1 MEYPVLNRWACRSR
15 RHRWPWAMLAITSA
29 LLVIAW
35 PQIADG
41 WTWLHHPHG
50 AIAELRMGGIPL
62 PVAFVVVQAIATV
75 LCVPGTVLVMA
86 GGVWFGLAAGTA
98 WSVLG
103 ATLGAIA
110 AFGMAR
116 SIGHTWVERRWGHH
130 PRWHRWR
137 NPIRRSPFRT
147 ILLLRLAPIAPFNV
161 LNFVLGLFPVPWFTY
176 LWATL
181 IGILPGTLAYTWL
194 GTAGHRWLH
203 GDRPWE
209 IFAALALLSILTL
222 LPLRW
227 QNHPW
232 GEPEG

>member
-1 MEYPVLNRWACRSR
+1 MAYPVLNRWACRSR
-15 RHRWPWAMLAITSA
+15 RNWWPWLAIAATSA
-29 LLVIAW
+29 LIAIAW
-35 PQIADG
+35 PQLAAG
-41 WTWLHHPHG
+41 LAWLHQPHG
-50 AIAELRMGGIPL
+50 AISELRMWGIPL
-62 PVAFVVVQAIATV
+62 PVAFVAVQAIATV

-116 SIGHTWVERRWGHH
+116 SVGHDWVDRRWGHH

-137 NPIRRSPFRT
+137 DPIRRSPFRT

-161 LNFVLGLFPVPWFTY
+161 LNFVLGLFPVALPTY
-176 LWATL
+176 ALATL

-194 GTAGHRWLH
+194 GTAGHHWLH
-203 GDRPWE
+203 GNGTWE
-209 IFAALALLSILTL
+209 ILAALALLTVLTL
-222 LPLRW
+222 LTLRC
-227 QNHPW
+227 QQRSAL
-232 GEPEG
+232 